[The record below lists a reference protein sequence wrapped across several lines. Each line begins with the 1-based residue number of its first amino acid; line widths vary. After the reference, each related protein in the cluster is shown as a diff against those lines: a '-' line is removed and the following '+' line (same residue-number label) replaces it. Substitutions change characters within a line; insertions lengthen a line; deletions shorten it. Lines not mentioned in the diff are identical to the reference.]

1 MTSSTTDR
9 VEKKLLL
16 HAPIHRVW
24 NAIADATAFG
34 DWFGMEFTEPF
45 APGTVA
51 RGRIRGTKCDPGV
64 AAIQQKYAGM
74 PLEMHVERIEP
85 MRLFSYRWHPFAI
98 DASVDYSHEPM
109 TLVTFELES
118 VEGGTMLTL
127 TESGFDALPIG
138 RSTDAFEAN
147 GEGWDTMV
155 RMVENYLDAR
165 LA

>member
-1 MTSSTTDR
+1 MISSTTDR

-16 HAPIHRVW
+16 RAPIHRVW
-24 NAIADATAFG
+24 GAIADATAFG

-45 APGTVA
+45 VAGRVA
-51 RGRIRGTKCDPGV
+51 RGLIRGTKCDPAV
-64 AAIQQKYAGM
+64 AAIQEKYAGM

-98 DASVDYSHEPM
+98 DTSVDYSHEPM

-138 RSTDAFEAN
+138 RRTDAFEAN
-147 GEGWDTMV
+147 AEGWDTMV
-155 RMVENYLDAR
+155 HLIENYLDAR